1 MTCSESVEPFSK
13 SLFLP
18 RALVAESKGQES
30 CCFFIQRPW
39 NNLNWTSWVW
49 QGCKMKLGFLLLYP
63 RYRQPIELNPDD
75 PSGPADTLIFDPGL
89 NNRLWPASQTWLAG
103 FLVTKLLYCTSL
115 HSTCTRKTD
124 FPAHG
129 YLLLFPVCN
138 SFFFFAAVRRASQRF
153 VLPHWGGPRETRR
166 GETLRF
172 ISMRGKRT
180 EKNNHKE
187 SLYVIFYVWVCIL
200 QFMRL

>member
-13 SLFLP
+13 SLFLS

-138 SFFFFAAVRRASQRF
+138 SFFFFLLRFGGQVRGSCC
-153 VLPHWGGPRETRR
+153 HTEGGPGRLGEEKLCGSFPCEENEPRKITTRN
-166 GETLRF
+166 RF
-172 ISMRGKRT
+172 M
-180 EKNNHKE
+180 
-187 SLYVIFYVWVCIL
+187 
-200 QFMRL
+200 